1 MIEDFDDIILK
12 YDGRIC
18 VTKGVLTKAI
28 DKKRTEITTTVY
40 ESA

>member
-1 MIEDFDDIILK
+1 MGDFDDIILK

-18 VTKGVLTKAI
+18 VAKDAIMKTI
-28 DKKRTEITTTVY
+28 DKKRIRITTTVY